1 MDYLTLTNQV
11 LAELNEVQLTSST
24 FASSSG
30 IQSTTKNIV
39 KRLLNIIKILFHDY

>member
-24 FASSSG
+24 FASSAVG
-30 IQSTTKNIV
+30 IQQYYKKYS
-39 KRLLNIIKILFHDY
+39 